1 MGVSASTEI
10 PEIKIPDNI
19 PVLNIGNRQG
29 STDYIDFIT
38 YDEVTSPIMTG
49 VDKFNRRFIVIKA
62 EFEGIDKK
70 FMQTFFQRYT
80 DGDRWISDFRNN
92 FIETVG
98 GMTEDQML
106 LIQDLLD
113 GEEVVIE
120 EKLLEFTNAISFRLA
135 TVFGMS
141 PRMRL
146 DLLVND
152 FTYRAVKDKFLILI
166 NHKFLNFLLILRF

>member
-10 PEIKIPDNI
+10 PDIKIPDNI

-38 YDEVTSPIMTG
+38 DDEVTSPIMTG
-49 VDKFNRRFIVIKA
+49 VDMFNRRFIVIKA
-62 EFEGIDKK
+62 EIEGINRK

-80 DGDRWISDFRNN
+80 NGDMWISDFRNN

-98 GMTEDQML
+98 GLTEDQIL

-120 EKLLEFTNAISFRLA
+120 EKHNPIYNIKLNNSITESNSSLIGKKIIIKE
-135 TVFGMS
+135 TVNNLS
-141 PRMRL
+141 EIDL
-146 DLLVND
+146 DEDSDIDND
-152 FTYRAVKDKFLILI
+152 NKD
-166 NHKFLNFLLILRF
+166 HS

>member
-113 GEEVVIE
+113 REEVVIE
-120 EKLLEFTNAISFRLA
+120 EKHNPTYNVKLDNTITESNSSLIGKKIILKETSNNLSD
-135 TVFGMS
+135 
-141 PRMRL
+141 L
-146 DLLVND
+146 DLDSDIDND
-152 FTYRAVKDKFLILI
+152 NKD
-166 NHKFLNFLLILRF
+166 HS